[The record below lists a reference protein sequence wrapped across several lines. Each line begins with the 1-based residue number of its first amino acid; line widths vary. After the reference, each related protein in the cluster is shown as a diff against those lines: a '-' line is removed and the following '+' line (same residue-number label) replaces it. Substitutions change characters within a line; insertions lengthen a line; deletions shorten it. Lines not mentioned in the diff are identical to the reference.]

1 MERLKRYIY
10 VIIGVLI
17 IGYLY
22 NYLMEISSL
31 FTGNRKLLIKMKS
44 IESKID
50 KLLKDKIIQLNSAKK
65 KNSK

>member
-10 VIIGVLI
+10 IILGVLSL
-17 IGYLY
+17 GYLY

-31 FTGNRKLLIKMKS
+31 FTGNRKLLIKMKT
-44 IESKID
+44 IELKID
-50 KLLKDKIIQLNSAKK
+50 RLLKNKMDQLNSAKK

>member
-10 VIIGVLI
+10 IIIGILI

-50 KLLKDKIIQLNSAKK
+50 RLLKNKMDQLNSAKK